1 VVDNEITLISNQFWI
16 SYMRRKPAQISL
28 IIAISLCLFL
38 STIYGQY
45 YAMASADFIS
55 LRLKLENFDQ
65 EYLSA
70 SNQSELKAPGSGSF
84 FNGSFLATYLV
95 GVPSYFFS
103 QIISFDQKTLVLRC

>member
-1 VVDNEITLISNQFWI
+1 
-16 SYMRRKPAQISL
+16 MKRKPAGIFL

-38 STIYGQY
+38 SSTYSQY

-70 SNQSELKAPGSGSF
+70 FNQSELKALGSGNF
-84 FNGSFLATYLV
+84 FNGSFLATYLI
-95 GVPSYFFS
+95 GVPSYLFP
-103 QIISFDQKTLVLRC
+103 QIFSFDQKTRVLRC